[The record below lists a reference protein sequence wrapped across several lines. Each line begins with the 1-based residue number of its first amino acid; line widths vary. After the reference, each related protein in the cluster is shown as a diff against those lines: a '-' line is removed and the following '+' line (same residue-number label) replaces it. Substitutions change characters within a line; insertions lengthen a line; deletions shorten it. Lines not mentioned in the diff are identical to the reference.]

1 MRQVSFRLF
10 PLLFA
15 LYFFNFVDRTNVGM
29 AALQMNRDLGLSD
42 TAYGFGVGIFFLGYS
57 LFEVPSNLILARV
70 GARRWLARIVISWGL
85 IACAMAFMR
94 TPEQFYGLRILLGI
108 AEAGLFPGIV
118 YYLTHWFPAAQ
129 RARAL
134 SRFVMAIP
142 LSLAV
147 GNPLSGWL
155 LGFDGSLGLSGW
167 RWVFLVEGIPSVLLG
182 FIVLAFL
189 TDYPDQAGWLPGK
202 HRAWLVEEL
211 RRDGD
216 ASAAPHGLPPLR
228 ALAHPT
234 VWLLSMLHFLYAMTF
249 YGYFYWAAIF
259 VRDTLSASALVT
271 GLVTGLIACVAAVAV
286 LAAGASSDRTGD
298 RCVHIS
304 AGMTLVALGYAS
316 AALMPSAIGR
326 VGGLGLVLVGIG
338 IYCVAF
344 WCLPSMLLRGSAAAA
359 GIALVNSIGNI
370 GGAVS
375 PYLIGRFKDVTGSAS
390 GAFLVLAVVAV
401 GAASMPVTLRRQTI
415 FAVHHVE
422 TDEEVFLERV
432 R

>member
-228 ALAHPT
+228 ALAHP
-234 VWLLSMLHFLYAMTF
+234 S
-249 YGYFYWAAIF
+249 
-259 VRDTLSASALVT
+259 
-271 GLVTGLIACVAAVAV
+271 
-286 LAAGASSDRTGD
+286 
-298 RCVHIS
+298 
-304 AGMTLVALGYAS
+304 
-316 AALMPSAIGR
+316 
-326 VGGLGLVLVGIG
+326 
-338 IYCVAF
+338 
-344 WCLPSMLLRGSAAAA
+344 RGSSR
-359 GIALVNSIGNI
+359 G
-370 GGAVS
+370 
-375 PYLIGRFKDVTGSAS
+375 
-390 GAFLVLAVVAV
+390 
-401 GAASMPVTLRRQTI
+401 
-415 FAVHHVE
+415 
-422 TDEEVFLERV
+422 
-432 R
+432 